1 MCFEK
6 KEKWLLSLNIIY
18 ICGTM
23 RVDRESEYMEKLGL
37 GDHKSFDALFML
49 YHPKVKNFLQGFIK
63 DEEEACDMAQDIFF
77 KVWINRESISKV
89 NSLKAYLYRMARN
102 MIYDHYEH
110 SLVKESYEQK
120 LQLSTREY
128 TDLVEEDLYAK
139 ELSILI
145 DIAIEQMPEQRRRI
159 FKMSRKEG
167 LSNEEISIK
176 LEINKRTVENHITQ
190 ALADLREV
198 LKGAVLLL
206 F

>member
-1 MCFEK
+1 MIDEK
-6 KEKWLLSLNIIY
+6 LYPLLNNLY
-18 ICGTM
+18 ICDM
-23 RVDRESEYMEKLGL
+23 MEVNRESEYMEKLGQ

-49 YHPKVKNFLQGFIK
+49 YHPRVKNFLKGFIK

-77 KVWINRESISKV
+77 KVWTNRESISKV
-89 NSLKAYLYRMARN
+89 GSLKAYLYRMARN
-102 MIYDHYEH
+102 MVYDYYEH

-120 LQLSTREY
+120 QQSSSTY
-128 TDLVEEDLYAK
+128 ADLIEEDLYAQ

-159 FKMSRKEG
+159 FKMSRKDG
-167 LSNEEISIK
+167 LSNDEISQR
-176 LEINKRTVENHITQ
+176 LQINKRTVENHITQ

-198 LKGAVLLL
+198 VRRAFLLL

>member
-1 MCFEK
+1 MIDEK
-6 KEKWLLSLNIIY
+6 LYPLLNNLY
-18 ICGTM
+18 ICDM
-23 RVDRESEYMEKLGL
+23 MEVERDSEYMEKLGQ

-49 YHPKVKNFLQGFIK
+49 YHPRVKNFLKGFIK

-77 KVWINRESISKV
+77 KVWTNRESISKV
-89 NSLKAYLYRMARN
+89 SSLKAYLYRMARN
-102 MIYDHYEH
+102 MVYDYYEH

-120 LQLSTREY
+120 QQLSSTY
-128 TDLVEEDLYAK
+128 ADLIEEDLYAQ

-167 LSNEEISIK
+167 LSNDEISQR
-176 LEINKRTVENHITQ
+176 LQINKRTVENHITQ

-198 LKGAVLLL
+198 VRRTFLLL

>member
-1 MCFEK
+1 MMEV
-6 KEKWLLSLNIIY
+6 E
-18 ICGTM
+18 
-23 RVDRESEYMEKLGL
+23 RESEYIEKLGQ

-49 YHPKVKNFLQGFIK
+49 YHPRVKNFLKGFIK

-77 KVWINRESISKV
+77 KVWTNRESISKV
-89 NSLKAYLYRMARN
+89 SSLKAYLYRMARN
-102 MIYDHYEH
+102 MVYDYYEH

-120 LQLSTREY
+120 QQLSSTY
-128 TDLVEEDLYAK
+128 ADLIEEDLYAQ

-167 LSNEEISIK
+167 LSNDEISQR
-176 LEINKRTVENHITQ
+176 LQINKRTVENHITQ

-198 LKGAVLLL
+198 VRRTFLLL

>member
-1 MCFEK
+1 MME
-6 KEKWLLSLNIIY
+6 
-18 ICGTM
+18 
-23 RVDRESEYMEKLGL
+23 VDRESEYLEKLGQ

-49 YHPKVKNFLQGFIK
+49 YHPRVKNFLKGFIK

-77 KVWINRESISKV
+77 KVWTNRESISKV
-89 NSLKAYLYRMARN
+89 SSLKAYLFRMARN
-102 MIYDHYEH
+102 MVYDYYEH
-110 SLVKESYEQK
+110 SLVKQKTLGNNHHNATGTYEQK
-120 LQLSTREY
+120 LQSSSSAY
-128 TDLVEEDLYAK
+128 TDLIEEDIYAK

-167 LSNEEISIK
+167 LSNEEISQK
-176 LEINKRTVENHITQ
+176 LQINKRTVENHVTQ

-198 LKGAVLLL
+198 VRGAFLLL

>member
-1 MCFEK
+1 MIDEK
-6 KEKWLLSLNIIY
+6 LYPLLNNLY
-18 ICGTM
+18 ICDM
-23 RVDRESEYMEKLGL
+23 MEVERDSEYMEKLGQ

-49 YHPKVKNFLQGFIK
+49 YHPRVKNFLKGFIK

-77 KVWINRESISKV
+77 KVWTNRESISKV
-89 NSLKAYLYRMARN
+89 SSLKAYLYRMARN
-102 MIYDHYEH
+102 MVYDYYEH

-120 LQLSTREY
+120 QQSSSTY
-128 TDLVEEDLYAK
+128 TDLIEEDLYAQ

-167 LSNEEISIK
+167 LSNDEISQR
-176 LEINKRTVENHITQ
+176 LQINKRTVENHITQ

-198 LKGAVLLL
+198 VRRAFLLL

>member
-1 MCFEK
+1 MIDEK
-6 KEKWLLSLNIIY
+6 LYPLLNNLY
-18 ICGTM
+18 ICDM
-23 RVDRESEYMEKLGL
+23 MEVERDSEYMEKLGQ

-49 YHPKVKNFLQGFIK
+49 YHPRVKNFLKGFIK

-77 KVWINRESISKV
+77 KVWTNRESISKV
-89 NSLKAYLYRMARN
+89 SSLKAYLYRMARN
-102 MIYDHYEH
+102 MVYDYYEH

-120 LQLSTREY
+120 QQSSSTY
-128 TDLVEEDLYAK
+128 ADLIEEDLYAQ

-159 FKMSRKEG
+159 FKMSRKDG
-167 LSNEEISIK
+167 LSNDEISQR
-176 LEINKRTVENHITQ
+176 LQINKRTVENHITQ

-198 LKGAVLLL
+198 VRRAFLLL

>member
-1 MCFEK
+1 MIDEK
-6 KEKWLLSLNIIY
+6 LYPLLNNLY
-18 ICGTM
+18 ICDM
-23 RVDRESEYMEKLGL
+23 MEVNRESEYMEKLGQ

-49 YHPKVKNFLQGFIK
+49 YHTRVKNFLKGFIK

-77 KVWINRESISKV
+77 KVWTNRESISKV
-89 NSLKAYLYRMARN
+89 SSLKAYLYRMARN
-102 MIYDHYEH
+102 MVYDYYEH

-120 LQLSTREY
+120 QQSSSTY
-128 TDLVEEDLYAK
+128 ADLIEEDLYAQ

-159 FKMSRKEG
+159 FKMSRKDG
-167 LSNEEISIK
+167 LSNDEISQR
-176 LEINKRTVENHITQ
+176 LQINKRTVENHITQ

-198 LKGAVLLL
+198 VRRAFLLL

>member
-1 MCFEK
+1 MME
-6 KEKWLLSLNIIY
+6 
-18 ICGTM
+18 
-23 RVDRESEYMEKLGL
+23 VDRESEYLEKLGQ

-49 YHPKVKNFLQGFIK
+49 YHPRVMNFLKGFIK
-63 DEEEACDMAQDIFF
+63 DEEEACDMAQ
-77 KVWINRESISKV
+77 VS
-89 NSLKAYLYRMARN
+89 SLKAYLFRMARN
-102 MIYDHYEH
+102 MVYDYYEH

-120 LQLSTREY
+120 LQSSSSAY
-128 TDLVEEDLYAK
+128 TDLIEEDIYAK

-167 LSNEEISIK
+167 LSNEEISQK
-176 LEINKRTVENHITQ
+176 LQINKRTVENHVTQ

-198 LKGAVLLL
+198 VRGAFLLL